1 MVPYNSLAML
11 TPSFAKVE
19 PITIEARQALAFYSL
34 PMQQLL
40 YTLGITEAKTAQTFL
55 NPDYATQLHSP
66 LLLHDIIKA
75 TTRIHKAILGQ
86 EHIVI
91 FSDYDCDGIP
101 GAVILHDFFK
111 AINYTNFTNY
121 IPHRHYEGF
130 GLSVKAVEK
139 IKASGA
145 TLIITIDCGTT
156 SHAAIEAANAL
167 GVAVI
172 VTDHHEPETGLPAA
186 LAIINPKLGT
196 YPFPHLCGAAVIY
209 KLVQALIETGSYTLS
224 PGLEKW
230 WLDMVGV
237 ATVADMVPLTG
248 ENRVLAHYGLQV
260 LRKSRR
266 PGLQQLLRKAKIN
279 QAYLT
284 EEDIG
289 FTIAPRIN
297 AASRMDA
304 PEHAFHMLTAKDEG
318 EAGAHVATL
327 DTLNTERKSEVAK
340 MTKEINARLKEM
352 VDMPAVFV
360 MGNPLWRPALV
371 GLAAN
376 SLANEYK
383 RPVFLWGR
391 DGNEIIK
398 GSCRSGGGVS
408 VVTLMQAISHAF
420 SEHGG
425 HHMSGGFAVRDEYI
439 FTLGQL
445 LNEAHTLKGGDAV
458 INSTYTVAAELPL
471 SAVFGELKS
480 ALRKLAPFGVGNPK
494 PLFAFPLVTP
504 KSVDMFGKAKE
515 HLKLIF
521 DTDAGPLE
529 AIVFFA
535 NPDSFTQAPVAG
547 KECTVLAHVETSYF
561 MGREQTR
568 LRIVDIL

>member
-1 MVPYNSLAML
+1 MVPYKSLGMSSPL
-11 TPSFAKVE
+11 FAKVP
-19 PITIEARQALAFYSL
+19 PITIEARQTLAEYSL
-34 PMQQLL
+34 PLQQLL
-40 YTLGITEAKTAQTFL
+40 YTLGITTAQEAKTFL
-55 NPDYATQLHSP
+55 NPEYETQLHSP

-75 TTRIHKAILGQ
+75 TSRIHKAIEAQ
-86 EHIVI
+86 EKIVI

-111 AINYTNFTNY
+111 AIGYTNFSNY

-130 GLSVKAVEK
+130 GLSVEAVQK
-139 IKASGA
+139 ISATGA

-156 SHAAIEAANAL
+156 SHEAIALANTL
-167 GVAVI
+167 GVDVI
-172 VTDHHEPETGLPAA
+172 VTDHHEPETVLPEA

-196 YPFPHLCGAAVIY
+196 YPYPHLCGAAVVY
-209 KLVQALIETGSYTLS
+209 KLVQAIIETGSYTIKK
-224 PGLEKW
+224 GQEKW

-237 ATVADMVPLTG
+237 ATVADMVPLVG

-279 QAYLT
+279 QSTVT

-304 PEHAFHMLTAKDEG
+304 PEHAFHMLTATDEG
-318 EAGAHVATL
+318 EAGAHVTKL
-327 DTLNTERKSEVAK
+327 DSLNTERKSEVAK
-340 MTKEINARLKEM
+340 MTKEINARVKEM
-352 VDMPAVFV
+352 VDMPDVLV

-376 SLANEYK
+376 TLASEYK

-408 VVTLMQAISHAF
+408 VISLMQAIEHAF
-420 SEHGG
+420 HEHGG

-445 LNEAHTLKGGDAV
+445 LNEAYVSKGAEAV
-458 INSTYTVAAELPL
+458 IPSGHTVAAELPL
-471 SAVFGELKS
+471 AAVFGELKN
-480 ALRKLAPFGVGNPK
+480 ALGKLAPFGVGNPK
-494 PLFAFPLVTP
+494 PLFAFPAVKP

-515 HLKLIF
+515 HLKVLF
-521 DTDAGPLE
+521 DTDSGVLE
-529 AIVFFA
+529 AIAFFA
-535 NPDSFTQAPVAG
+535 STDSFTQAPAAG

-561 MGREQTR
+561 MGRAQTR
-568 LRIVDIL
+568 LRIIDVL

>member
-1 MVPYNSLAML
+1 MVPYNSPGML
-11 TPSFAKVE
+11 TPSFVKVK
-19 PITIEARQALAFYSL
+19 PITIQARQALAAYNL
-34 PMQQLL
+34 PLQQLL
-40 YTLGITEAKTAQTFL
+40 YTLGITTAAEAQTFL
-55 NPDYATQLHSP
+55 NPDYNTQLHSP
-66 LLLHDIIKA
+66 LLLNDIIKA
-75 TTRIHKAILGQ
+75 TTRIHTAISKKEQ
-86 EHIVI
+86 IAI

-111 AINYTNFTNY
+111 TIGYTNFTNY

-130 GLSVKAVEK
+130 GLSSEAVEK
-139 IKASGA
+139 IKATGA

-156 SHAAIEAANAL
+156 SHEAIKTANSL
-167 GVAVI
+167 GIAVI
-172 VTDHHEPETGLPAA
+172 VTDHHEPETDVPNAF
-186 LAIINPKLGT
+186 AIINPKLGT
-196 YPFPHLCGAAVIY
+196 YPFPDLCGAAVVF
-209 KLVQALIETGSYTLS
+209 KLVQALIETGTYAIT
-224 PGLEKW
+224 PGQEKW

-237 ATVADMVPLTG
+237 ATIADMVPLTG

-304 PEHAFHMLTAKDEG
+304 PEHAFHMLIALDEG
-318 EAGAHVATL
+318 EAGAHVAKL
-327 DTLNTERKSEVAK
+327 DALNTERKSEVAK
-340 MTKEINARLKEM
+340 MTKEINVRLKEM
-352 VDMPAVFV
+352 VDMPSVLV

-376 SLANEYK
+376 SLASQYK

-391 DGNEIIK
+391 DGNEVIK

-408 VVTLMQAISHAF
+408 VILLMQTINHAF
-420 SEHGG
+420 AEHGG
-425 HHMSGGFAVRDEYI
+425 HHMSGGFAVRDEFI
-439 FTLGQL
+439 HTIGQL
-445 LNEAHTLKGGDAV
+445 LNEAHALKGGDV
-458 INSTYTVAAELPL
+458 VVTNTHTLAAELPL
-471 SAVFGELKS
+471 TAVFGELKN

-504 KSVDMFGKAKE
+504 KSVVMFGKTKE
-515 HLKLIF
+515 HLKLLF
-521 DTDAGPLE
+521 DTEAGPLE
-529 AIVFFA
+529 AIIFFA
-535 NPDSFTQAPVAG
+535 TTDSFSKPPVAG
-547 KECTVLAHVETSYF
+547 QFCTVLAHVETSYF

>member
-1 MVPYNSLAML
+1 MVPYNLLVMP
-11 TPSFAKVE
+11 TPSFAKAKS
-19 PITIEARQALAFYSL
+19 ITIEARQALAAYNL
-34 PMQQLL
+34 PLQQLL
-40 YTLGITEAKTAQTFL
+40 YTLGIDTAKDAQTFL
-55 NPDYATQLHSP
+55 NPNYSTQLHSP

-75 TTRIHKAILGQ
+75 ITRIHKAIKGQ

-101 GAVILHDFFK
+101 GAVVLHDFFK
-111 AINYTNFTNY
+111 SIGYSNFTNY

-130 GLSVKAVEK
+130 GLSCAAVEK
-139 IKASGA
+139 IKATGA
-145 TLIITIDCGTT
+145 SLIITIDCGTT
-156 SHAAIEAANAL
+156 AHEAIERANSL
-167 GVAVI
+167 GIAVI
-172 VTDHHEPETGLPAA
+172 VTDHHEPESNLPAA

-196 YPFPHLCGAAVIY
+196 YPFPDLCGAAVVF
-209 KLVQALIETGSYTLS
+209 KLVQALLETGTYSIAL
-224 PGLEKW
+224 GQEKW

-248 ENRVLAHYGLQV
+248 ENRVLAHFGLQV

-304 PEHAFHMLTAKDEG
+304 PEHAFNMLVAKDDG
-318 EAGAHVATL
+318 EAGAYVSKL
-327 DTLNTERKSEVAK
+327 DALNTERKSEVAK
-340 MTKEINARLKEM
+340 MTKEINMRLKEM
-352 VDMPAVFV
+352 VDMPAILV

-376 SLANEYK
+376 SLATEYK

-391 DGNEIIK
+391 DGNEVIK

-408 VVTLMQAISHAF
+408 VITLMQTISHAF
-420 SEHGG
+420 TEHGG

-445 LNEAHTLKGGDAV
+445 LNEAHATKCSDAV
-458 INSTYTVAAELPL
+458 ITSTHTVAAELPL
-471 SAVFGELKS
+471 LAVFGELKN
-480 ALRKLAPFGVGNPK
+480 ALRQLAPFGIGNPK

-515 HLKLIF
+515 HLKLLF
-521 DTDAGPLE
+521 DTEAGQLE

-535 NPDSFTQAPVAG
+535 TADSFSKPPVAG
-547 KECTVLAHVETSYF
+547 QLCTVLAHVETSYF